1 MAKDGPGWLLLP
13 CFPRPYHHAVH
24 PVVFG
29 RRVHPGGVQD
39 MRSVGL
45 TAALLLLLS
54 ACTRVPDRPLK
65 VGTSPWAGSEP
76 LYLARQMEQ
85 YPAQAIHLVEFTT
98 PQQLARAFRNGVVDA
113 ATVPLPEALR
123 FEDMGQRPRVVLI
136 LDASLGADCLVARP
150 EMESLAALKG
160 RRVAFNGGAAEQH
173 LVRRLVEDARE
184 VVLPTETQE
193 TALRRN
199 KVDAVLASGGACE
212 RLLALPGTHRLFDSA
227 RPPGELVDVLVVRQD
242 ALEAHAEQVDTL
254 LRGWFAALAH
264 CEAHPEVAARRM
276 APRLGLDEEHFQR
289 RLRDIRLA
297 DANEQRLH
305 LMGYNPRLS
314 ATIARLGEA
323 MLRNQ
328 VLSEPPD
335 STRLLNAE
343 PLARV
348 LP

>member
-1 MAKDGPGWLLLP
+1 
-13 CFPRPYHHAVH
+13 VH
-24 PVVFG
+24 STAFG
-29 RRVHPGGVQD
+29 RRVRKGGFQD

-45 TAALLLLLS
+45 TAALLLQLS

-123 FEDMGQRPRVVLI
+123 FEDMGQQPRVVLM
-136 LDASLGADCLVARP
+136 LDASLGADCLVARQ
-150 EMESLAALKG
+150 EVGSLAQLKG
-160 RRVAFNGGAAEQH
+160 RRVAFTGGAAEQQ
-173 LVRRLVEDARE
+173 LLRRLAEDARE
-184 VVLPTETQE
+184 VVLPTEAQE
-193 TALRRN
+193 SAFKRN
-199 KVDAVLASGGACE
+199 KVDAVLASGEVCE
-212 RLLALPGTHRLFDSA
+212 RLLMAQSGAHRLFDSA
-227 RPPGELVDVLVVRQD
+227 QPPGELVDVLVVRQE
-242 ALEAHAEQVDTL
+242 ALDAHADQVDTL
-254 LRGWFAALAH
+254 LRGWFTALAH
-264 CEAHPEVAARRM
+264 CEAHPEIAARRM
-276 APRLGLDEEHFQR
+276 APRLGVDEEDFQR
-289 RLRDIRLA
+289 LLRDIHLA

-314 ATIARLGEA
+314 ATIHRLGEA

-328 VLSEPPD
+328 VLNEPPD